1 MEEATTA
8 QTESLRGVVNVYLG
22 RKNFPD
28 PTKLALDEALEEW
41 KSLQD
46 RLGDAK
52 NELVVLGE
60 TQFDEDDATE
70 LELTKKRIA
79 SLEAESIIKIS
90 KVVKEYKRFEKFRE
104 IVFGPLKGAL
114 LVRHSLIIS
123 RSIHNY
129 SLSFYLKNLTFY
141 LSCRQA
147 IESGKENV
155 AAPQPSHKKQ
165 RQLPPPDFRVP
176 NSETAVQVAVA
187 AAAATSEA
195 KADATGDIEAEAELA
210 AQWSANILANS
221 KLAKKSHAWSS
232 RVTVEYDGERY
243 DEFKDMPLQVL
254 RYFIYLMK
262 EGVPLVDG
270 GYDGADLQSIG
281 WIKRL
286 GWTERECL
294 RALVFMKS
302 MDFKP
307 EKSYPYDK
315 SMKKGP
321 GYLFVPTGAVS
332 RYRDFYAL
340 RLSFVLYPEFY
351 KVEDGILYD
360 TRLA

>member
-123 RSIHNY
+123 RSIRNF
-129 SLSFYLKNLTFY
+129 SLSFYLKSHIQSF
-141 LSCRQA
+141 LS
-147 IESGKENV
+147 
-155 AAPQPSHKKQ
+155 
-165 RQLPPPDFRVP
+165 
-176 NSETAVQVAVA
+176 
-187 AAAATSEA
+187 
-195 KADATGDIEAEAELA
+195 TG
-210 AQWSANILANS
+210 N
-221 KLAKKSHAWSS
+221 
-232 RVTVEYDGERY
+232 
-243 DEFKDMPLQVL
+243 
-254 RYFIYLMK
+254 
-262 EGVPLVDG
+262 
-270 GYDGADLQSIG
+270 
-281 WIKRL
+281 
-286 GWTERECL
+286 
-294 RALVFMKS
+294 
-302 MDFKP
+302 
-307 EKSYPYDK
+307 
-315 SMKKGP
+315 
-321 GYLFVPTGAVS
+321 
-332 RYRDFYAL
+332 
-340 RLSFVLYPEFY
+340 
-351 KVEDGILYD
+351 
-360 TRLA
+360 